1 MTAGKSVSLNVYPNN
16 ANTNGVALE
25 PNSPKATKNE
35 KRINEKRI
43 NETDSFQASTS
54 PLNVATSKKAPP
66 HTHETPPQG
75 ISPLMV
81 GVGMLG
87 TLLVGAG
94 TVWIA
99 GKNNGIQLGKKP
111 KPKL

>member
-43 NETDSFQASTS
+43 EVTE
-54 PLNVATSKKAPP
+54 K
-66 HTHETPPQG
+66 G
-75 ISPLMV
+75 
-81 GVGMLG
+81 
-87 TLLVGAG
+87 LVGWDNEARG
-94 TVWIA
+94 TE
-99 GKNNGIQLGKKP
+99 
-111 KPKL
+111 